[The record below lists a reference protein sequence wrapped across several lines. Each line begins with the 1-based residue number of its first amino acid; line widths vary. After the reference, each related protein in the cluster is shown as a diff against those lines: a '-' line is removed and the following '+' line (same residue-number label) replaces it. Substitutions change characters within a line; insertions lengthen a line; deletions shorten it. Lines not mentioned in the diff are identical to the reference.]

1 MIKGRRDKI
10 RKSEEYF
17 DNLRE
22 LEKIVSNIEQE
33 INRQREDYRET
44 LDEYDRYRNNK
55 EYVIAAETVEKIN
68 STMREVLDKLKSSKL
83 GE

>member
-1 MIKGRRDKI
+1 MIKKNED
-10 RKSEEYF
+10 YF
-17 DNLRE
+17 DKLRE
-22 LEKIVSNIEQE
+22 LEKIVRNIETE

-44 LDEYDRYRNNK
+44 LDEYDRYRDNK

>member
-1 MIKGRRDKI
+1 MIKKNED
-10 RKSEEYF
+10 YF
-17 DNLRE
+17 DKLRE
-22 LEKIVSNIEQE
+22 LENIVGNIEKE

-44 LDEYDRYRNNK
+44 LDEYDRYRDNK

>member
-1 MIKGRRDKI
+1 MVKGRREKR
-10 RKSEEYF
+10 RKNEEYF

-22 LEKIVSNIEQE
+22 LEKIVKNIEEE

-55 EYVIAAETVEKIN
+55 EYVLAAETVEKIN